1 MNKNKKILVLSCGT
15 GGGHNSAALAIQESL
30 LNRNISTDFV
40 EYLDII
46 NSKVKTKVNNLYLK
60 STNQEG
66 KVFKIVYH
74 LGELY
79 QKTNFKSPVYRL
91 NSLNRKKLYKYITE
105 NNYDYVITTH
115 LFAAQALTA
124 IKNDYDIHF
133 LAVATDYTCIPFWEE
148 TNPDYFI
155 IPHSDLIDDF
165 KSKGISENKLLPYG
179 IPVSKTYITD
189 YDKDDFKKFLNY
201 DLTKKYILILS
212 GSMGF
217 GNILGML
224 EELLE
229 NIDDCNFIVSCGN
242 NTKLY
247 ENLKSLYKDSR
258 RVIPL
263 SFTKKISEYMKA
275 SDIILSKPGGLT
287 STEIASLNKPFI
299 HTMPI
304 PGCENYN
311 ANFFSSRGMSLKCSS
326 ISDVISNTKKLL
338 ADEKLQLQMIE
349 NQKKYIRKD
358 TCDKIYDLILKHF
371 NEKGI

>member
-1 MNKNKKILVLSCGT
+1 MWT

-30 LNRNISTDFV
+30 LNKNISTEFV

-46 NSKVKTKVNNLYLK
+46 NLKVKTKVNNLYLK

-91 NSLNRKKLYKYITE
+91 NSLNRKKLYNYITE

-133 LAVATDYTCIPFWEE
+133 FAVATDYTCIPFWEE

-179 IPVSKTYITD
+179 IPVSETYIND
-189 YDKDDFKKFLNY
+189 YEKNDFKKILNY

-229 NIDDCNFIVSCGN
+229 NIDDCNFIVSCGS

-247 ENLKSLYKDSR
+247 ENLKSLYKDSS

-311 ANFFSSRGMSLKCSS
+311 ANFFSSRGMSLKSSS

-338 ADEKLQLQMIE
+338 ADEKLQLQIIE

-358 TCDKIYDLILKHF
+358 TCDKIYELISKHF